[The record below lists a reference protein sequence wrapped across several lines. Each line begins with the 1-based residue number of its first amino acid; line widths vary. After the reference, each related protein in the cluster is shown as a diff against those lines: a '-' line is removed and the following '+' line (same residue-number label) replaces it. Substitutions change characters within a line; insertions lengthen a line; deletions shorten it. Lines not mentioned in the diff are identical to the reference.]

1 MVLKILQ
8 NMLRRIPKKQT
19 SIRKSTNTSII
30 RSDKTT
36 AKTAKLNTEL
46 NKSQEERKAIRM
58 QNLQQK
64 RMQELNQK
72 RTKIRMQ
79 KLKQRRTQQI
89 TQKRIQDKRKKQN
102 KKNRLHKHKSRKAGP
117 VLTRISTSKTRHSIT
132 TGTSP

>member
-79 KLKQRRTQQI
+79 KLKQRRTQ
-89 TQKRIQDKRKKQN
+89 KRIQDKRKKQN
-102 KKNRLHKHKSRKAGP
+102 KKDRLHKHKSGKAGP